1 MLILLP
7 LQGVISFCVHTQGVA
22 LGYKILALLGRFI
35 NENCIISSS
44 FESGLSA
51 RDASAGSFLFIG

>member
-7 LQGVISFCVHTQGVA
+7 LQGVISFCAHTQGVA

-35 NENCIISSS
+35 TKV
-44 FESGLSA
+44 A
-51 RDASAGSFLFIG
+51 